1 MYRFPRLQAN
11 TMLRL
16 SHHGTETYTY
26 IVFYIGVSQPQ
37 RHNKYNS
44 IVKSYL
50 DANEVRRRFCRRWFG
65 PIVTNIAIIKLKYV
79 TEYNTIQYNTIPQ

>member
-50 DANEVRRRFCRRWFG
+50 DANEVRRRWFG
-65 PIVTNIAIIKLKYV
+65 PDSDKYRDHKIEV
-79 TEYNTIQYNTIPQ
+79 RNRIQYNTIQYHNSSSR